1 MTKTN
6 RWKIFS
12 RRSRI
17 ISVCVWGGRRRGL
30 IWQTSKMVFHCVWGY
45 FACYSTLI
53 RLNWVEIN
61 FFLLIPGQT
70 FIFAN
75 FRGAPDVNPYRSHAC
90 TSRYLEHILRPYSYK
105 IWSCGKKRL
114 YVLSILKSVHV
125 ISLVQPKL

>member
-1 MTKTN
+1 M
-6 RWKIFS
+6 KILQS
-12 RRSRI
+12 QI
-17 ISVCVWGGRRRGL
+17 QDYQCVCGRGGERGQ
-30 IWQTSKMVFHCVWGY
+30 IWQTTKMVFHCHFNCVWGY

-114 YVLSILKSVHV
+114 YVLSILKNVYV